1 MSSLTE
7 RLRAMLAEAGSERQT
22 LESQRTEL
30 AAERDAKI
38 NAIRTEYASRI
49 EAIDADLAVA
59 KRVERAL
66 EPPEERAKYAH
77 RPAASEATPKPAGR
91 PERVLKWRPNA
102 ETTRAVL
109 AAVADDRTLV
119 SEISEVVEGVSRATI
134 DNAVNALRADGLLR
148 LAGTAK
154 REGSSVAG
162 RSYRLTAAGTDYLNA
177 NRTENGAHA

>member
-22 LESQRTEL
+22 LETQRTEL

-38 NAIRTEYASRI
+38 NAIRTEYAARI
-49 EAIDADLAVA
+49 EAIDADLTVA
-59 KRVERAL
+59 KRIERAL
-66 EPPEERAKYAH
+66 EPPEARQPKPE
-77 RPAASEATPKPAGR
+77 PEAEARPAGR
-91 PERVLKWRPNA
+91 PPRVIKWRPNE

-109 AAVADDRTLV
+109 AAVADGRTIV
-119 SEISEVVEGVSRATI
+119 SEISAVIDGVSRATV

-154 REGSSVAG
+154 AEGSSVPG
-162 RSYRLTAAGTDYLNA
+162 RAYRVTPAGTEYLNA

>member
-22 LESQRTEL
+22 LETRRTEL

-38 NAIRTEYASRI
+38 NAIRAEYAAQI
-49 EAIDADLAVA
+49 EAIDADLTVA
-59 KRVERAL
+59 KRIERAL
-66 EPPEERAKYAH
+66 EPPEARQPKAEPDAE
-77 RPAASEATPKPAGR
+77 PTPKPAGR
-91 PERVLKWRPNA
+91 PPRVIKWRPNE

-109 AAVADDRTLV
+109 AAVADGRTIV
-119 SEISEVVEGVSRATI
+119 SEISAVIDGVSRATV

-154 REGSSVAG
+154 AEGSSVPG
-162 RSYRLTAAGTDYLNA
+162 RAYRVTPAGTEYLNA